1 MGAKRAMNTAAFNAQ
16 HNAQVDGD
24 PFSLGF
30 RIAVSAPA
38 IALVV
43 VSHYLKKFRGVIF
56 KAIAIR
62 TDIGRSCTDRVMP
75 MYATDGICIGR

>member
-1 MGAKRAMNTAAFNAQ
+1 MGAKRAMNAAAFNAQ
-16 HNAQVDGD
+16 HDAKVDGD

-30 RIAVSAPA
+30 RVAVSAPA

-43 VSHYLKKFRGVIF
+43 VSHYLKEFRGVFF

-62 TDIGRSCTDRVMP
+62 TDVGGSCADRAMP
-75 MYATDGICIGR
+75 MYATGGICIGR